1 MGRWLL
7 IAVSLAQSAACV
19 ATLHSRRPDAAA
31 VAPASTPSVETSP
44 DSPDRPGLARLRGLP
59 RVAGVS
65 STPAK
70 GVPRWSDPTAPND
83 PAELEDWRFGMGEVL
98 DDAAIRL
105 QAWADQPRPTEP
117 DLSKLTRQPVSG
129 AKSSGYG
136 WRDDPFRHTRRF
148 HAGADFPSK
157 LGTPVA
163 AAGEGTVTF
172 AGRVRGYGNMISVDH
187 GGGIATLY
195 AHLRRIEVSPG
206 ARIAAGQR
214 IGQVGRTGRA
224 TGPHLHFEVRV
235 DGRPVDPVL
244 AMAAANN
251 GSDSPESRSLAALAQ
266 RGEVQPAARPETS
279 RRSRRKNSTRPA
291 HRHSKRLQALW

>member
-31 VAPASTPSVETSP
+31 VAPASIASAEASP
-44 DSPDRPGLARLRGLP
+44 DSL
-59 RVAGVS
+59 
-65 STPAK
+65 
-70 GVPRWSDPTAPND
+70 DPTPPND
-83 PAELEDWRFGMGEVL
+83 PAELAELAELADWRFGMGDVL

-117 DLSKLTRQPVSG
+117 ELSKLTRQPVSG
-129 AKSSGYG
+129 VKSSGYG

-235 DGRPVDPVL
+235 DGRPMGRAGPGR
-244 AMAAANN
+244 ARRRPAASARSAAA
-251 GSDSPESRSLAALAQ
+251 GRTV
-266 RGEVQPAARPETS
+266 R
-279 RRSRRKNSTRPA
+279 
-291 HRHSKRLQALW
+291 